1 MSEIQLR
8 RKFFMKEQMLQMGFG
23 VTNGKDRF
31 FEMFYLS
38 EAAQE
43 RIIQKK
49 FKKGGLGII
58 LDGIKYCSLW
68 KDGSFYFSEGTSAA
82 QSMDV
87 FSYDAI
93 RDLSFN
99 LIREKRFMTKEE
111 YQHCLR
117 YFYSYISD
125 MIHYMNMD
133 TKKLFLNEEEMG
145 LKRITENVHERT
157 FLEKLLQ
164 VLPMLQTMDI
174 PSKRDQYR
182 IQEVLDAATFLLHV
196 SNQYIDPDFSYEKPE
211 VFITED
217 EILQY
222 LCSGSGFENGK
233 YRIWS
238 FCKEDHLVKEISEF
252 LKNEYGNGGHN
263 SALSGDFFS
272 DANYDSKGIRLTK
285 AGCTVQLSWMEA
297 AKKIRCLIHAD
308 CYLTK
313 SEKDTLPLWEQE
325 KLAQKIWAFFDNL
338 PGSIPGPWDEFLYI
352 QDDAKRIKDII
363 RLMNVFEEEKSMST
377 YIQDRM
383 DFLSSDSAE
392 YKEGKKLLLELA
404 SYQIRLFGKKEVAS
418 KKKKFVIPQEPG
430 TQMSIFDFM

>member
-1 MSEIQLR
+1 MSEIQFR

-38 EAAQE
+38 EEAQE

-68 KDGSFYFSEGTSAA
+68 KDGRFYFSEGTSAA

-87 FSYDAI
+87 LSYDAI

-111 YQHCLR
+111 YQRCLR

-182 IQEVLDAATFLLHV
+182 IQEVLDTTTFLLHV
-196 SNQYIDPDFSYEKPE
+196 SNQYIDPDFSYEQPE

-252 LKNEYGNGGHN
+252 V
-263 SALSGDFFS
+263 
-272 DANYDSKGIRLTK
+272 NYS
-285 AGCTVQLSWMEA
+285 
-297 AKKIRCLIHAD
+297 
-308 CYLTK
+308 
-313 SEKDTLPLWEQE
+313 
-325 KLAQKIWAFFDNL
+325 
-338 PGSIPGPWDEFLYI
+338 
-352 QDDAKRIKDII
+352 
-363 RLMNVFEEEKSMST
+363 
-377 YIQDRM
+377 
-383 DFLSSDSAE
+383 
-392 YKEGKKLLLELA
+392 
-404 SYQIRLFGKKEVAS
+404 
-418 KKKKFVIPQEPG
+418 
-430 TQMSIFDFM
+430 